1 MTHERLLV
9 VEGNRGPATSG
20 GGDGEHPAAPLGLEW
35 PPLPQTTASM
45 PRSGGSHPVTSLPQA
60 LARLRGDDSEE
71 ARRIREAETLV
82 KRGNQIEIRKLCTTD
97 AGWGVSR
104 RVNGKVKPQAE
115 LKKELRN
122 KLLAAA
128 RRHLATVGLHHI
140 GEKERGKE
148 GTPERKAQESLPE
161 ALAQASLPATL
172 EEALDR
178 LRGDDAEQ
186 AVRIRGAAAVVE
198 EGNKSQIEALCT
210 RGAGWNVQL
219 RASSQKKATAVLKTE
234 LQSQILVAARRHL
247 SSVQAAPSSS
257 SAASAPM
264 AAAPATVVQ
273 PEGGSASARMA
284 RAKRLLDTRPDAEDA
299 KRIRTWLEEL
309 DPEPPRKKL
318 RDLAAAMTVPQKR
331 GETEKSFY
339 ARICDTAIK
348 AAHDDQTWVRRSDDP
363 SRNPLPPP
371 PSRTR
376 LNCLETRSRSFWN
389 PL

>member
-1 MTHERLLV
+1 
-9 VEGNRGPATSG
+9 
-20 GGDGEHPAAPLGLEW
+20 
-35 PPLPQTTASM
+35 M
-45 PRSGGSHPVTSLPQA
+45 PRSGGSHPVTSLVQA
-60 LARLRGDDSEE
+60 LARLRGDDAEE

-82 KRGNQIEIRKLCTTD
+82 KTGNRSEIRKLCTTD
-97 AGWGVSR
+97 AGWGVSL

-161 ALAQASLPATL
+161 ALAQASPPATL

-198 EGNKSQIEALCT
+198 EGNKRQIEALCT

-219 RASSQKKATAVLKTE
+219 RASSQRKATAVLKTE
-234 LQSQILVAARRHL
+234 LRSQILAAARRYL

-257 SAASAPM
+257 SAE
-264 AAAPATVVQ
+264 T
-273 PEGGSASARMA
+273 
-284 RAKRLLDTRPDAEDA
+284 
-299 KRIRTWLEEL
+299 IRTWLEEL
-309 DPEPPRKKL
+309 DPQPPRKKL

>member
-1 MTHERLLV
+1 M
-9 VEGNRGPATSG
+9 
-20 GGDGEHPAAPLGLEW
+20 
-35 PPLPQTTASM
+35 
-45 PRSGGSHPVTSLPQA
+45 
-60 LARLRGDDSEE
+60 
-71 ARRIREAETLV
+71 
-82 KRGNQIEIRKLCTTD
+82 
-97 AGWGVSR
+97 
-104 RVNGKVKPQAE
+104 
-115 LKKELRN
+115 
-122 KLLAAA
+122 
-128 RRHLATVGLHHI
+128 
-140 GEKERGKE
+140 
-148 GTPERKAQESLPE
+148 
-161 ALAQASLPATL
+161 
-172 EEALDR
+172 
-178 LRGDDAEQ
+178 
-186 AVRIRGAAAVVE
+186 VE

-234 LQSQILVAARRHL
+234 LRSQILAAARRYL

-257 SAASAPM
+257 SAE
-264 AAAPATVVQ
+264 T
-273 PEGGSASARMA
+273 
-284 RAKRLLDTRPDAEDA
+284 
-299 KRIRTWLEEL
+299 IRTWLEDL
-309 DPEPPRKKL
+309 DPQPPRKKL